1 MAVEKGVLER
11 VTILC
16 QVLSR
21 TLICILLQGRGIGR
35 FMVARTVEF
44 LKEEQI
50 GNICL
55 FADSDGELPFKVALA
70 KGIGVR
76 LQAQALFAMS
86 LSHCDLVYWDSVSA
100 LSKPL
105 DPFPAA
111 VGFYQQL
118 GFKADPDGVR
128 SVRLSVHL
136 SSDLSQH
143 ALVSFGEA

>member
-1 MAVEKGVLER
+1 
-11 VTILC
+11 
-16 QVLSR
+16 
-21 TLICILLQGRGIGR
+21 
-35 FMVARTVEF
+35 MVARTVEF

-55 FADSDGELPFKVALA
+55 FADSDGELPSEVALA
-70 KGIGVR
+70 DGVGVR
-76 LQAQALFAMS
+76 LQVQTLFGMS
-86 LSHCDLVYWDSVSA
+86 LSHCDLVQQESVAA

-128 SVRLSVHL
+128 SVRLTVHP
-136 SSDLSQH
+136 SSALSQV
-143 ALVSFGEA
+143 ALISFGRN